1 MSDEMT
7 AMDLC
12 DFYVGSQGRESPMAN
27 ETVRVNYKDFMAI
40 RTDLAAAKER
50 AVKIDVQMSQRDD
63 LLDELTTKL
72 CNANET
78 CDTLRTESE
87 AMREA
92 LTFLKSDHLR
102 LLARYFDASY
112 ANDLNTE
119 VQDDLRAWADMI
131 DAALA
136 GQKDTTD
143 DK

>member
-78 CDTLRTESE
+78 CDTLRTEN
-87 AMREA
+87 AALRE
-92 LTFLKSDHLR
+92 
-102 LLARYFDASY
+102 
-112 ANDLNTE
+112 
-119 VQDDLRAWADMI
+119 MI
-131 DAALA
+131 DRARECARCDYPKSTAGFAPWKDCGECVGCQCQAALA
-136 GQKDTTD
+136 ARKDTTD